1 MFKSLRNKLY
11 LGLIGQI
18 SDYCRKK
25 RSILFKKIMKIKKE
39 MKILDLGGQPKIWN
53 NIDLPLDITCL
64 NLPGI
69 ADSTHKS
76 HHKFTY
82 VVGDACR
89 TPEFSPG
96 QFDIVFSNSV
106 IEHVGSLE
114 KRIMFAGEVKRL
126 CANYWIQTPYK
137 YYPIEP
143 HCRMPFWW
151 LYPKALRSKFIERWR
166 KKLPVFAEA
175 VNSTNVVSVREMKE
189 LFPDATLIKE
199 WVVLPKSIIVYSR
212 T

>member
-1 MFKSLRNKLY
+1 MLKYLRFKLF
-11 LGLIGQI
+11 LGLLVPFA
-18 SDYCRKK
+18 SYSRKR
-25 RSILFKKIMKIKKE
+25 RSILFKKIMKINKD
-39 MKILDLGGQPKIWN
+39 MKILDLGGQPKIWD
-53 NIDLPLDITCL
+53 NIDIPLEITCL

-69 ADSTHKS
+69 ADTTHKS

-82 VVGDACR
+82 IVGDACR
-89 TPEFSPG
+89 MPEFSLG
-96 QFDIVFSNSV
+96 QYDIVFSNSV

-126 CANYWIQTPYK
+126 CENYWIQTPYK
-137 YYPIEP
+137 YYPIEA
-143 HCRMPFWW
+143 HCGMPFWW

-166 KKLPVFAEA
+166 KKLPAWSEA

-189 LFPDATLIKE
+189 LFPGATLIKE
-199 WVVLPKSIIVYSR
+199 WVVFPKSIIVYSR

>member
-11 LGLIGQI
+11 LGLIYQI
-18 SDYCRKK
+18 SDYCRKR
-25 RSILFKKIMKIKKE
+25 RSILFKEIMKIKKE

-64 NLPGI
+64 NLAGI
-69 ADSTHKS
+69 AESTHKS

-89 TPEFSPG
+89 MPEFSPG

-114 KRIMFAGEVKRL
+114 KRIMFASEVKRL
-126 CANYWIQTPYK
+126 CENYWIQTPYK

-151 LYPKALRSKFIERWR
+151 LYPEALRSKFIERWR

-175 VNSTNVVSVREMKE
+175 VNSTNVVTVREMKE
-189 LFPDATLIKE
+189 LFPDSTLIKE